1 GRLPAFIRDEAGG
14 QYFFAQYPLP
24 FFCDDQHLGRAG
36 NRVIAGFLHFLHDGA
51 FLGRPHLRASGQF
64 ARVRSSGIYREI
76 SPARASEL
84 DGLGGNRPGIS
95 RCWFCDHWARADATS
110 SAKAGTKWKS
120 GGGAF
125 MIRHAISNLN
135 AWLAILAVVL
145 SSSAGD
151 VLLSRA
157 MKRIGDLG
165 QLRSR
170 RGLLFLALLVLRNRY
185 FLLGVACMAI

>member
-1 GRLPAFIRDEAGG
+1 
-14 QYFFAQYPLP
+14 
-24 FFCDDQHLGRAG
+24 
-36 NRVIAGFLHFLHDGA
+36 
-51 FLGRPHLRASGQF
+51 
-64 ARVRSSGIYREI
+64 
-76 SPARASEL
+76 
-84 DGLGGNRPGIS
+84 
-95 RCWFCDHWARADATS
+95 
-110 SAKAGTKWKS
+110 
-120 GGGAF
+120 

-185 FLLGVACMAI
+185 FLLGVACMAIAFYSLLFGLSWNDVSLIGPAAASLTFVANAIGAKIFLHEKVDGRRWAAALFVAAGVVLMAV